1 MQLYKLY
8 ILYYSCNYRAYLWMI
23 LATQTERRG
32 RGGGGIL
39 LLPLK
44 GEGGGERNLALIQ
57 IVWERQFRNKRK
69 FAINGTYNMSIEF
82 WEKKKSLIMLRKQ
95 PLISNSEMSQF
106 SSSSYPNLLHAE
118 DTLGTIYSLF
128 SLETL
133 SRCLFLSLSLSLCA
147 SYIRDVLILYLS
159 DIHFEKK
166 KPFCLFGVWKKL
178 LWVLFLLPA
187 CLVLC
192 LCC

>member
-1 MQLYKLY
+1 
-8 ILYYSCNYRAYLWMI
+8 
-23 LATQTERRG
+23 
-32 RGGGGIL
+32 
-39 LLPLK
+39 
-44 GEGGGERNLALIQ
+44 
-57 IVWERQFRNKRK
+57 
-69 FAINGTYNMSIEF
+69 MSIEF

-166 KPFCLFGVWKKL
+166 NHFVCLEFGKSCCEFCFCCL
-178 LWVLFLLPA
+178 
-187 CLVLC
+187 LVLSC
-192 LCC
+192 VFAANCGYIPVVYIYIFSLGRASPASRRRRRRSKAQNPFFL